1 MGIERIENAF
11 HPGDGSRFFV
21 FYGSGIEDSFISTD
35 YLEQNVETALL
46 HVLKQRGYKRVVFI
60 APHRQV
66 YFLDTFSEQNSQ
78 PGGVGTAQS
87 NQTRPVAGA
96 SMRRLN
102 GGPFDDLMVVK
113 LHRPVQETSFSGM
126 GDVHAIRMLDTLL
139 KQVDNLKTAVCFVQA
154 ETYLRYFEDGRTLA
168 GVIGEWAR
176 LPASNPNIVLFLFS
190 ADRYDD
196 LCDLASRLPVPEL
209 RSYILRRKLDAQ
221 TSFHLV
227 QVNSPEHLEI
237 QRLIKSR
244 KKNAGLEVDENN
256 LFKISQWMAAE
267 GRKAR
272 TWLALLAEVDRL
284 DFETARLN
292 GWFSSVRKPDRTIQ
306 DELDALVGLEEVK
319 TRIQEL
325 SAWLRYQKE
334 AGLEK
339 GISENP
345 PLLHLV
351 FTGNPGTG
359 KTTIARL
366 IGEIYHDLG
375 LLKRGHLVEARGG
388 DLVAEYVGGTA
399 IKTNSVIDQAL
410 DGVLFIDEAYT
421 LTEAERGGFGQEA
434 VDTLL
439 TRMEDERGRL
449 VVIVAGYPEKMEKFR
464 RSNPGLPRRFP
475 EENVISFPNYSPA
488 DLWKILSEMLLQ
500 RNIPITGA
508 VEQALIE
515 IIQGMY
521 NMREETFGNAGE
533 MRNLADALERKRA
546 SRIVQNRMP
555 VQSPL
560 TREDL
565 PEKYQSFLPAPLPD
579 IDSLLAG
586 LNEMVG
592 LGPIKQYLVR
602 MVQRL
607 KVESTMKK
615 AHPTGSPCSY
625 VQHLVFCG
633 NPGTGKTTVARLIGN
648 IYRSLGLLRKGH
660 CVEVTRAD
668 LVAGY
673 VGQTALKTNE
683 KIKQALDGI
692 LFIDEAYGLSR
703 GGENDY
709 GQEAIDS
716 LVKAMETYTG
726 RLVVIIAGSPRE
738 MEKFLNSNPGLSSRF
753 APPVYFPDYSPAEL
767 VEIFEKIAGKEGYQ
781 YPPQILPDIRLNL
794 EMSRQRTLLQRKRS
808 FGNARAVIEI
818 FDQMKGRLA
827 ERLVNLPAFSETP
840 GSLDPALFQTFVPED
855 VPELAYPVDLTPRDA
870 LKNEQA
876 PEIVQDWAVD
886 YEEKVKPASD

>member
-1 MGIERIENAF
+1 MGIERIEHAF

-21 FYGSGIEDSFISTD
+21 FYGSGIEDSFISSD
-35 YLEQNVETALL
+35 YLEQNIETALL
-46 HVLKQRGYKRVVFI
+46 QVLKQRGYKRVVFI

-66 YFLDTFSEQNSQ
+66 YFLDAFSEENSR
-78 PGGVGTAQS
+78 PGGAES
-87 NQTRPVAGA
+87 SQTGGKNAGA

-113 LHRPVQETSFSGM
+113 LRKPEQTTSFSGM
-126 GDVHAIRMLDTLL
+126 GDVHAIRLLDTLL
-139 KQVDNLKTAVCFVQA
+139 KRVDDLKTAVCFVQA

-209 RSYILRRKLDAQ
+209 RSYILRRKLDSQ

-272 TWLALLAEVDRL
+272 TWLARLAQVDRL
-284 DFETARLN
+284 DFATARQN

-319 TRIQEL
+319 ARIQEL

-339 GISENP
+339 GTVENP

-366 IGEIYHDLG
+366 IGEIYHNLG
-375 LLKRGHLVEARGG
+375 LLQRGHLVEARGG

-399 IKTNSVIDQAL
+399 IKTNNVIDQAL

-421 LTEAERGGFGQEA
+421 LTEGERGGFGQEA

-475 EENVISFPNYSPA
+475 EENVISFPNYQPA
-488 DLWKILSEMLLQ
+488 DLWKILSEMLVQ

-508 VEQALIE
+508 IENSMVE

-521 NMREETFGNAGE
+521 NMRDETFGNAGE

-546 SRIVQNRMP
+546 SRIVQNRLP

-579 IDSLLAG
+579 IDNLLGG

-592 LGPIKQYLVR
+592 LAPIKQYLLR

-607 KVESTMKK
+607 KVESAFKK
-615 AHPTGSPCSY
+615 AHPSGSPCSY
-625 VQHLVFCG
+625 MQHLVFCG
-633 NPGTGKTTVARLIGN
+633 NPGTGKTSVARLIGN
-648 IYRSLGLLRKGH
+648 IYHSLGLLRKGH
-660 CVEVTRAD
+660 CVEVSRAD

-683 KIKQALDGI
+683 KIRQALDGI

-709 GQEAIDS
+709 GQEAIDN
-716 LVKAMETYTG
+716 LVKAMDTYAG
-726 RLVVIIAGSPRE
+726 RLVVIIAGYPKE
-738 MEKFLNSNPGLSSRF
+738 MEHFLNSNPGLSSRF
-753 APPVYFPDYSPAEL
+753 APPVYFPDFSPAEL
-767 VEIFEKIAGKEGYQ
+767 VEIFEKLATREGYL
-781 YPPQILPDIRLNL
+781 YPPEILPDIRLNL
-794 EMSRQRTLLQRKRS
+794 ELSRRHMLLLHKRS
-808 FGNARAVIEI
+808 FGNARAAIEI

-827 ERLVNLPAFSETP
+827 ERLMNMPAFTDAP
-840 GSLDPALFQTFVPED
+840 GSLDQALFLTFIPED
-855 VPELAYPVDLTPRDA
+855 VPEPAYPVDLTPLDR
-870 LKNEQA
+870 LKNESA
-876 PEIVQDWAVD
+876 PDPVQDWTVD
-886 YEEKVKPASD
+886 YEEKVTPRSD

>member
-1 MGIERIENAF
+1 M
-11 HPGDGSRFFV
+11 
-21 FYGSGIEDSFISTD
+21 
-35 YLEQNVETALL
+35 
-46 HVLKQRGYKRVVFI
+46 QR
-60 APHRQV
+60 
-66 YFLDTFSEQNSQ
+66 LS
-78 PGGVGTAQS
+78 
-87 NQTRPVAGA
+87 
-96 SMRRLN
+96 
-102 GGPFDDLMVVK
+102 GGPFDGLMVVK
-113 LHRPVQETSFSGM
+113 LHKPEQESSFRGM
-126 GDVHAIRMLDTLL
+126 GDVHAIRLLDTLL
-139 KQVDNLKTAVCFVQA
+139 KQADGLKTAVCFVQA

-196 LCDLASRLPVPEL
+196 LCDLANRLPVPEL

-237 QRLIKSR
+237 QHLIKSQ
-244 KKNAGLEVDENN
+244 KKKAGLEIDENN

-272 TWLALLAEVDRL
+272 TWLARLAEVDRL
-284 DFETARLN
+284 DFETARQN

-306 DELDALVGLEEVK
+306 DELDALVGLDEVK
-319 TRIQEL
+319 ARIKEL

-334 AGLEK
+334 AGSEQ
-339 GISENP
+339 GSSENP

-359 KTTIARL
+359 KTTVARL
-366 IGEIYHDLG
+366 IGEIYHELG
-375 LLKRGHLVEARGG
+375 LLQRGHLVEARSG

-399 IKTNSVIDQAL
+399 IKTNSLIDQAL

-421 LTEAERGGFGQEA
+421 LTEGERGGFGQEA

-449 VVIVAGYPEKMEKFR
+449 VVIVAGYPEKMEKIR

-475 EENVISFPNYSPA
+475 EENVINFPNYNPA
-488 DLWKILSEMLLQ
+488 ELWKILSEMLLQ

-508 VEQALIE
+508 VERSLLE
-515 IIQGMY
+515 VIQGMY
-521 NMREETFGNAGE
+521 NMRDETFGNAGE

-546 SRIVQNRMP
+546 SRIVQNRLP

-565 PEKYQSFLPAPLPD
+565 PEKYQSYLPAPLPD

-592 LGPIKQYLVR
+592 LAPIKQYLVR

-615 AHPTGSPCSY
+615 ARPTGSPCSY

-633 NPGTGKTTVARLIGN
+633 NPGTGKTTIARLIGN
-648 IYRSLGLLRKGH
+648 IYRALGLLRKGH
-660 CVEVTRAD
+660 CVEVSRAD

-683 KIKQALDGI
+683 KIKQALDGV

-716 LVKAMETYTG
+716 LVKGIKAYSG
-726 RLVVIIAGSPRE
+726 RLVVIIAGYPRE
-738 MEKFLNSNPGLSSRF
+738 MEHFLNSNPGLSSRF

-767 VEIFEKIAGKEGYQ
+767 VEIFEKVAAREEYL
-781 YPPQILPDIRLNL
+781 YPPQILSDIRLNL
-794 EMSRQRTLLQRKRS
+794 ELSRQRDKRN

-827 ERLVNLPAFSETP
+827 ERLVNLPAFKESP
-840 GSLDPALFQTFVPED
+840 DSLDSSLFQTFTTEDMPE
-855 VPELAYPVDLTPRDA
+855 PAYPVDFNLRDLQQSESNA
-870 LKNEQA
+870 K
-876 PEIVQDWAVD
+876 PVQDWAVD
-886 YEEKVKPASD
+886 YEEKVKPVSD

>member
-11 HPGDGSRFFV
+11 HPGDGSRFFI

-35 YLEQNVETALL
+35 YLELNIEKALL
-46 HVLKQRGYKRVVFI
+46 QVLKQRGYKRVVFI
-60 APHRQV
+60 APHRQI
-66 YFLDTFSEQNSQ
+66 YFLDSFSEQNSKPSGPSMTNQ
-78 PGGVGTAQS
+78 PQ
-87 NQTRPVAGA
+87 GA
-96 SMRRLN
+96 TGMAMRRFN
-102 GGPFDDLMVVK
+102 GGPFEDLMVVK
-113 LHRPVQETSFSGM
+113 LHKPEQQSSFGGM
-126 GDVHAIRMLDTLL
+126 GDVHAIRLLDTLL
-139 KQVDNLKTAVCFVQA
+139 KQEDGLKTAVCFVQA

-168 GVIGEWAR
+168 GVIGEWSR

-196 LCDLASRLPVPEL
+196 LCDYASRLPVPEL
-209 RSYILRRKLDAQ
+209 RGYILRRKLDAQ

-227 QVNSPEHLEI
+227 QVNGPEHLEI

-244 KKNAGLEVDENN
+244 KKTTGLYVDDNN
-256 LFKISQWMAAE
+256 LFKISQWMAEE

-272 TWLALLAEVDRL
+272 TWLARLAEVDTV
-284 DFETARLN
+284 DFETARQN
-292 GWFSSVRKPDRTIQ
+292 GWFSSVRKPDSTIQ
-306 DELDALVGLEEVK
+306 DELNALVGLEEVK

-334 AGLEK
+334 AGSANGK
-339 GISENP
+339 VENP

-366 IGEIYHDLG
+366 IGEIYHELG
-375 LLKRGHLVEARGG
+375 LLRRGHLVEARGG

-399 IKTNSVIDQAL
+399 IKTNQIIDQAL

-421 LTEAERGGFGQEA
+421 LTEGERGGFGQEA

-475 EENVISFPNYSPA
+475 EENVINFPNYNPP
-488 DLWKILSEMLLQ
+488 DLWKILSGMLMQ
-500 RNIPITGA
+500 RNIPITDA
-508 VEQALIE
+508 VEVSLMQV
-515 IIQGMY
+515 IQGLY
-521 NMREETFGNAGE
+521 NARDETFGNAGE

-546 SRIVQNRMP
+546 SRIMENRLP

-560 TREDL
+560 TIVDL
-565 PEKYQSFLPAPLPD
+565 PEKYQSYLPAPVPD
-579 IDSLLAG
+579 IDDLLAE
-586 LNEMVG
+586 LNQMVG
-592 LGPIKQYLVR
+592 LAPIKHYLVR

-607 KVESTMKK
+607 KVES
-615 AHPTGSPCSY
+615 ALRQARPNNSPCSY
-625 VQHLVFCG
+625 MQHLVFCG

-648 IYRSLGLLRKGH
+648 IYRALGLLRKGH
-660 CVEVTRAD
+660 CVEVSRAD

-673 VGQTALKTNE
+673 VGQTALKTTE
-683 KIKQALDGI
+683 KIKQALDGV

-716 LVKAMETYTG
+716 LVKAMEKYSG
-726 RLVVIIAGSPRE
+726 RLVVIIAGYPLE
-738 MEKFLNSNPGLSSRF
+738 MDRFLGSNPGLNSRF
-753 APPVYFPDYSPAEL
+753 APPIYFPDYSLSEL
-767 VEIFEKIAGKEGYQ
+767 EEIFEKIAGQEGYSH
-781 YPPQILPDIRLNL
+781 PPEILSDIRLNL
-794 EMSRQRTLLQRKRS
+794 ELARQRSKRN
-808 FGNARAVIEI
+808 FGNARAVKEL

-827 ERLVNLPAFSETP
+827 ERLVNLPAFIESP
-840 GSLDPALFQTFVPED
+840 GSIDAGLLQTFTAED
-855 VPELAYPVDLTPRDA
+855 VPEPAYPVNITARGA
-870 LKNEQA
+870 QKNE
-876 PEIVQDWAVD
+876 PNTSPDPTWAVD
-886 YEEKVKPASD
+886 FEETVKPTSD

>member
-1 MGIERIENAF
+1 MGIERIEHAF

-21 FYGSGIEDSFISTD
+21 FYGSGIEDSFISFD
-35 YLEQNVETALL
+35 YLEQNIETALL
-46 HVLKQRGYKRVVFI
+46 QVLKQRGYKRVVFI

-66 YFLDTFSEQNSQ
+66 YFLDTFSEENSRPGGAGSSQAKPSQ
-78 PGGVGTAQS
+78 P
-87 NQTRPVAGA
+87 RAGA
-96 SMRRLN
+96 AMRRLN

-113 LHRPVQETSFSGM
+113 LHKPEQTSSYTGM
-126 GDVHAIRMLDTLL
+126 GDVHAIRFLDTLL
-139 KQVDNLKTAVCFVQA
+139 KQVDNIKTAICFVQA

-209 RSYILRRKLDAQ
+209 RSYILRRKLDTQ

-244 KKNAGLEVDENN
+244 KKNTGLEVDENN
-256 LFKISQWMAAE
+256 LFKLSQWMAAE

-272 TWLALLAEVDRL
+272 TWLSRLAEVNRL
-284 DFETARLN
+284 DLETARQN

-306 DELDALVGLEEVK
+306 DELDGLVGLEEVK
-319 TRIQEL
+319 ARIQEL
-325 SAWLRYQKE
+325 SAWLNYQKE
-334 AGLEK
+334 AGIEK
-339 GISENP
+339 GSAENP

-375 LLKRGHLVEARGG
+375 LLQRGHLVEARGG

-421 LTEAERGGFGQEA
+421 LTENERGGFGQEA

-475 EENVISFPNYSPA
+475 EENVINFPNYNPT
-488 DLWKILSEMLLQ
+488 DLWKILSDMLVQ
-500 RNIPITGA
+500 RNIPFTGT
-508 VEQALIE
+508 VERALE
-515 IIQGMY
+515 EVIQGMY
-521 NMREETFGNAGE
+521 NMRDETFGNAGE

-546 SRIVQNRMP
+546 SRIVQKRLP

-565 PEKYQSFLPAPLPD
+565 PEKYQSFLPAPVPD
-579 IDSLLAG
+579 IDNLLAG
-586 LNEMVG
+586 LNGMVG
-592 LGPIKQYLVR
+592 LAPIKQYLVR

-607 KVESTMKK
+607 QVESTLKK
-615 AHPTGSPCSY
+615 TRLSDSPCSY

-633 NPGTGKTTVARLIGN
+633 NPGTGKTTVGRLLGN
-648 IYRSLGLLRKGH
+648 IYRALGLLRKGH
-660 CVEVTRAD
+660 CIEVSRAD

-716 LVKAMETYTG
+716 LVKAMDTYAG
-726 RLVVIIAGSPRE
+726 RLVVIIAGYPKE
-738 MEKFLNSNPGLSSRF
+738 MEHFLNSNPGLSSRF

-767 VEIFEKIAGKEGYQ
+767 VEIFEKVAGKAGYT
-781 YPPQILPDIRLNL
+781 YPSQILTDIRLNL
-794 EMSRQRTLLQRKRS
+794 ELSRKHMLLMHKRS
-808 FGNARAVIEI
+808 FGNARAVLDI

-827 ERLVNLPAFSETP
+827 ERLVNMPAFKDAPAT
-840 GSLDPALFQTFVPED
+840 LDQALFQTFIPED
-855 VPELAYPVDLTPRDA
+855 VPEPAYPVDLTPRDL

-876 PEIVQDWAVD
+876 SAPAQDWAVD
-886 YEEKVKPASD
+886 YEEKVKPASE

>member
-1 MGIERIENAF
+1 MGIERIEHAF

-35 YLEQNVETALL
+35 YLEQNIETALL
-46 HVLKQRGYKRVVFI
+46 QVLKQRGYKRVVFI

-66 YFLDTFSEQNSQ
+66 YFLDDFSEENSR
-78 PGGVGTAQS
+78 PGGVEPSQTGGQS
-87 NQTRPVAGA
+87 AGA
-96 SMRRLN
+96 TMRRLN
-102 GGPFDDLMVVK
+102 GGPFADLMVVK
-113 LHRPVQETSFSGM
+113 LRKLEHTTSFSGM
-126 GDVHAIRMLDTLL
+126 GDVHAIRLLDTLL
-139 KQVDNLKTAVCFVQA
+139 KRVDDLKTAVCFVQA

-209 RSYILRRKLDAQ
+209 RSYILRRKLDSQ

-272 TWLALLAEVDRL
+272 TWLARLAEVDRL
-284 DFETARLN
+284 DFATARQN
-292 GWFSSVRKPDRTIQ
+292 GWFSSVRRPDRTIQ
-306 DELDALVGLEEVK
+306 DELDALIGLEEVK
-319 TRIQEL
+319 ARIQEL

-339 GISENP
+339 GNIENP

-366 IGEIYHDLG
+366 IGEIYHNLG
-375 LLKRGHLVEARGG
+375 LLQRGHLVEARGG

-399 IKTNSVIDQAL
+399 IKTNNVIDQAL

-421 LTEAERGGFGQEA
+421 LTEGERGGFGQEA

-475 EENVISFPNYSPA
+475 EENVINFPNYQPA
-488 DLWKILSEMLLQ
+488 DLWKILSEMLVQ

-508 VEQALIE
+508 VENSMIE

-521 NMREETFGNAGE
+521 NMRDETFGNAGE

-546 SRIVQNRMP
+546 SRIVQNRLP

-579 IDSLLAG
+579 IDNLLGG

-592 LGPIKQYLVR
+592 LAPIKQYLLR

-607 KVESTMKK
+607 KVESAFKK
-615 AHPTGSPCSY
+615 AHPGGSPCSY

-633 NPGTGKTTVARLIGN
+633 NPGTGKTSVARLIGN
-648 IYRSLGLLRKGH
+648 IYHSLGLLRKGH
-660 CVEVTRAD
+660 CVEVSRAD

-683 KIKQALDGI
+683 KIRQALDGI

-716 LVKAMETYTG
+716 LVKAMDTYTG
-726 RLVVIIAGSPRE
+726 RLVVIIAGYPKE
-738 MEKFLNSNPGLSSRF
+738 MEHFLNSNPGLSSRF
-753 APPVYFPDYSPAEL
+753 APPVYFPDFSPAEL
-767 VEIFEKIAGKEGYQ
+767 VEIFEKLTTREGYL
-781 YPPQILPDIRLNL
+781 YPSEILPDIRLNL
-794 EMSRQRTLLQRKRS
+794 ELARRHMLLLHKRS
-808 FGNARAVIEI
+808 FGNARAAIEI
-818 FDQMKGRLA
+818 FEQMKGRLA
-827 ERLVNLPAFSETP
+827 ERLMAMPAFTEAP
-840 GSLDPALFQTFVPED
+840 GSLDQALFLTFIAED
-855 VPELAYPVDLTPRDA
+855 VPEPAYPVDLTPLDR
-870 LKNEQA
+870 LKNEPA
-876 PEIVQDWAVD
+876 PDSVQDWTVD
-886 YEEKVKPASD
+886 YEEKVTPRSD